1 MPSYPDIYYLLST
14 VTVMEEILIAPCGM
28 NCGLCVNYL
37 ALKND
42 LNKHGFKRMYCP
54 GCIARG
60 KHCVFM
66 KEHCKLLGDGLVRFC
81 FECKDFPYKRL
92 KALDKRYRTRYHLS
106 MIENLG
112 FIKQQGI
119 ERFLANEDEKWRCP
133 DCDGVICCHNG
144 LCLNCQIDILKQ
156 NKKYRWGEE

>member
-106 MIENLG
+106 MIENLE
-112 FIKQQGI
+112 FIKKQGI
-119 ERFLANEDEKWRCP
+119 QRFLTNEDEKWACR
-133 DCDGVICCHNG
+133 DCEGVNS
-144 LCLNCQIDILKQ
+144 
-156 NKKYRWGEE
+156 